1 MTLDLLPASMADRIT
16 VADNGCWLWTGYIDP
31 SGYGRTHDAR
41 RYGNPQVGAH
51 RVVYELL
58 VGPIPPGLHLDHTC
72 HDAAVCPGGNTCEH
86 RRCVNPA
93 HLEPVTPK
101 VNNERSNSP
110 SARQARR
117 THCVHGHPLP
127 DKRIGR
133 TQRRTCRECLR
144 VVQRTSGRPVT
155 GNVPPGIYTIGEL
168 CAAEGINKRDLWA
181 AENSGRLP
189 ANVTRLHFAGRVVRF
204 KVVAR

>member
-1 MTLDLLPASMADRIT
+1 MSTLTLPPSIAARIE
-16 VADNGCWLWTGYIDP
+16 VADTGCWLWTGYIDTK
-31 SGYGRTHDAR
+31 GYGRAHHPH
-41 RYGNPQVGAH
+41 RYGFPSIGAH
-51 RVVYELL
+51 RLVYELL

-72 HDAAVCPGGNTCEH
+72 HDATVCPGGPTCPH

-110 SARQARR
+110 SAQSGRR
-117 THCVHGHPLP
+117 THCVHGHPL
-127 DKRIGR
+127 DGRRIGR
-133 TQRRTCRECLR
+133 TQRRTCRTCLKAI
-144 VVQRTSGRPVT
+144 QRTTGRPVT
-155 GNVPPGIYTIGEL
+155 GMVPPGIYTIGEL

-181 AENSGRLP
+181 AENTGRLP
-189 ANVTRLHFAGRVVRF
+189 ANVTRLHFGGRAVRF